1 MKIKKKSFYLKT
13 VAVLAAIL
21 GLITFCV
28 TPLAARSE
36 YRCEKVN
43 AIFISDRITD
53 VAYRLGAVPVAYCA
67 RCCWPMTQKEL
78 STVTRLGCYRC
89 ATVDSVIK
97 TADKHKVRLILIENG
112 SVSINKDWNWTD
124 KFLKPLKEHGYDI
137 HVIDFSKGVPG
148 AILEIGKALGRKDK
162 AMSLAGEYTR
172 SLKRIRNAIPA
183 TRADKKIL
191 ILHGWGK
198 RGVRVEAPGGYSDR
212 FLLEPLGC
220 INAGS
225 LIKKQ
230 DTKVNKGYFPLK
242 SWQAV
247 LKANPDIIVTYGN
260 SYTVQKNLVRAL
272 KRHPELA
279 KVIAIR
285 DHAIYTLPFYMNSS
299 ITQYP
304 KILKVWADAVY
315 KE

>member
-1 MKIKKKSFYLKT
+1 MD
-13 VAVLAAIL
+13 LA
-21 GLITFCV
+21 
-28 TPLAARSE
+28 R
-36 YRCEKVN
+36 
-43 AIFISDRITD
+43 
-53 VAYRLGAVPVAYCA
+53 
-67 RCCWPMTQKEL
+67 
-78 STVTRLGCYRC
+78 
-89 ATVDSVIK
+89 
-97 TADKHKVRLILIENG
+97 
-112 SVSINKDWNWTD
+112 
-124 KFLKPLKEHGYDI
+124 
-137 HVIDFSKGVPG
+137 
-148 AILEIGKALGRKDK
+148 
-162 AMSLAGEYTR
+162 EYTR

-212 FLLEPLGC
+212 FFLEPLGC
-220 INAGS
+220 VNVGS

-279 KVIAIR
+279 KVTAIR
-285 DHAIYTLPFYMNSS
+285 DHAVYALPFYMDSS
-299 ITQYP
+299 VTQYP
-304 KILKVWADAVY
+304 KILKVWVDVAY
-315 KE
+315 ME

>member
-1 MKIKKKSFYLKT
+1 
-13 VAVLAAIL
+13 
-21 GLITFCV
+21 
-28 TPLAARSE
+28 
-36 YRCEKVN
+36 
-43 AIFISDRITD
+43 
-53 VAYRLGAVPVAYCA
+53 
-67 RCCWPMTQKEL
+67 MTQKEL

-89 ATVDSVIK
+89 ATVDSIIK

-137 HVIDFSKGVPG
+137 HVIDFSEGVPG

-162 AMSLAGEYTR
+162 AMDLAREYTR
-172 SLKRIRNAIPA
+172 SLKRIRN
-183 TRADKKIL
+183 DKKIL

-212 FLLEPLGC
+212 FFLEPLGC
-220 INAGS
+220 VNAGG

-242 SWQAV
+242 NWQAV
-247 LKANPDIIVTYGN
+247 LKANPDIIVTYGK
-260 SYTVQKNLVRAL
+260 SYTVQKNLVQAL

-315 KE
+315 AVCRE